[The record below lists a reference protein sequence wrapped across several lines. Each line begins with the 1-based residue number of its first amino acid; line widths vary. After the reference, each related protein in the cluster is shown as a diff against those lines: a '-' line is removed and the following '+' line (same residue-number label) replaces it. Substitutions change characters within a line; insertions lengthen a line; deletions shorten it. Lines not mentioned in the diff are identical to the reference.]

1 MSRLSAGERRLLTL
15 AVASQASISI
25 ASWGL
30 GALGPDLQE
39 EFDLSAAGLGAVLA
53 AGFIGNALILVPA
66 GTLVDRAGP
75 RRPLVVGGLL
85 AGAALVA
92 AGLAPS
98 VWLVGAALF
107 VYGLTAAFVA
117 VAGTVSIFH
126 GFAAARRGMALGF
139 RQMAVSAGGLVAAAL
154 LPGLAAVGGVR
165 LAFVVS
171 GIVAAGC
178 ATAFGL
184 SSPAGAL
191 HEPKAGRGLDVRG
204 LLAIPGLGRV
214 VLISLVHVTALTT
227 VLNFAVPA
235 IRAEGASTAVGSAL
249 FAVISLSAMVA
260 RLAWGRR
267 ADLHGGTA
275 RRAALR
281 DVGLITLAGA
291 VLYWIV
297 APHGAAVSL
306 AVMVVFA
313 FGAMGANGVLYLI
326 AGELAGS
333 QRAGQAVG
341 LVSMALFGGSAVVS
355 PALGALADSQG
366 FRSLWIVAAMC
377 AVFTVVLAPGLP
389 VSPPATEEMPPPE
402 RSRLA

>member
-1 MSRLSAGERRLLTL
+1 VSRLSAGERRLLTL

-30 GALGPDLQE
+30 GALGPELQE
-39 EFDLSAAGLGAVLA
+39 EFGLSNAGLGAVLA
-53 AGFIGNALILVPA
+53 AGFIGNAIILVPA

-85 AGAALVA
+85 AGAALVS

-98 VWLVGAALF
+98 VWLVGVALF
-107 VYGLTAAFVA
+107 LYGLTAAFVA

-126 GFAAARRGMALGF
+126 GFDAARRGIALGF

-154 LPGLAAVGGVR
+154 LPGLAAIGGVR

-171 GIVAAGC
+171 GVLAAGF

-184 SSPAGAL
+184 SSPGGAL
-191 HEPKAGRGLDVRG
+191 HEPRAGRGIDVRG
-204 LLAIPGLGRV
+204 LLSAPGLGRV
-214 VLISLVHVTALTT
+214 VLISLIHVTALTT

-235 IRAEGASTAVGSAL
+235 IRAEGASTVVGSAL

-260 RLAWGRR
+260 RLAWGHR
-267 ADLHGGTA
+267 ADRHGGSA

-291 VLYWIV
+291 VLYWLV
-297 APHGAAVSL
+297 APHGAAISL
-306 AVMVVFA
+306 VVMVVFA

-326 AGELAGS
+326 AGELVGP

-366 FRSLWIVAAMC
+366 FRSLWIVAAVC
-377 AVFTVVLAPGLP
+377 ACLTVVLTRGIPTGSTAVADTGQ
-389 VSPPATEEMPPPE
+389 S
-402 RSRLA
+402 S